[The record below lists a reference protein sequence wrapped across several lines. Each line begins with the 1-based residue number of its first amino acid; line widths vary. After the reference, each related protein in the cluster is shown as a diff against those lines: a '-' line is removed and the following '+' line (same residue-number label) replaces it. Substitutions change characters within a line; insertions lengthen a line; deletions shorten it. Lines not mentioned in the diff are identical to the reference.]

1 MEITIVPV
9 ELLPINVKT
18 VMVFGVPK
26 QIAQGAI
33 KKQII
38 LLSMYVL
45 GAEVT
50 TQQTIRIRH
59 PQPWSIPP
67 RATKIQK
74 ESF

>member
-9 ELLPINVKT
+9 ALLPINVKT
-18 VMVFGVPK
+18 VMVFGVHK

-59 PQPWSIPP
+59 PQALVNSAPGHQE
-67 RATKIQK
+67 TQ
-74 ESF
+74 